1 MYRVHVAII
10 LLFVTLTTLHAQG
23 TQADYDRAAGLG
35 QLYQGKVLNARPK
48 VVWQGDEKHIV
59 YRQQRENDRQ
69 AFLRINLQ
77 TGERTP
83 AFDHQRLAADLATHF
98 KKPFDADK
106 LPFTEVEVSSD
117 GSLIYFTVDGSRREY
132 DRFAGTIRNTEATT
146 IRPPSRQTT
155 RPPSPY
161 RRAGTSPDGL
171 WQFTIK
177 DYNVVLTNIKTKAEE
192 VLTKDGTAAEPYSE
206 RFYWSPNSRKAI
218 FLKVKPAQ
226 EHKVYLIESSPT
238 SQLQPKLHEAQYLK
252 PGDEVAKPTLYLFDV
267 PTKQIVKINNK
278 LFPNPYYLSDYAWQK
293 DSRQFT
299 FQYNQRGHQVYRW
312 LAVDADTGHVTTII
326 DEQSK
331 TFIDYAGKFFL
342 HQIDPEPRTTVSG
355 PSTTSR
361 PSTEALWMS
370 ERDGWNHL
378 YLYDMK
384 KGEVKKQLTQGPWV
398 VRKVV
403 KVDDAKRQL
412 WFTCG
417 GFYAEQDPYY
427 MHLGRVNYDGSGLTI
442 LTSADASHATEL
454 SPNGEYFV
462 DSYSRVDLAPVTEI
476 RSAQDGKLIAEVEKA
491 DFTQLKSLGW
501 RAPERFVAK
510 ARDGV
515 TNIYGVIHRP
525 TNFSPTKKYPVIE
538 YIYAGPQDAFVPKDF
553 RPFYRQQTIADLG
566 FIVVQMD
573 GMGTSQRS
581 KAFHDVCWK
590 NLGDAGFP
598 DRIAWIKAA
607 AERYLYMDLTHV
619 GIYGGSAGGQN
630 ALRGML
636 MYPDFYKVGVADC
649 GCHDNRMDKIWWN
662 ELWMSWPIGPHYAEQ
677 SNVTQAHRL
686 QGKLLLTV
694 GELDRNVDP
703 ASTMQ
708 VVNALIK
715 ANKDFDLL
723 VIPGGGHGV
732 AETPYGAR
740 RRQDYF
746 VRHLLG
752 VEPRGK

>member
-1 MYRVHVAII
+1 MHR
-10 LLFVTLTTLHAQG
+10 LSLTLIFLTSFGSLVSAQG
-23 TQADYDRAAGLG
+23 TRADYERAAGLA
-35 QLYQGKVLNARPK
+35 QRYQGKVLNARPK
-48 VVWQGDEKHIV
+48 IVWQGDGKYVV
-59 YRQQRENDRQ
+59 YRQQRENDKH
-69 AFLRINLQ
+69 AFLRIDLQ
-77 TGERTP
+77 TGQRSPT
-83 AFDHQRLAADLATHF
+83 FDHQSLAADLAIHF
-98 KKPFDADK
+98 KKSFDVDK
-106 LPFTEVEVSSD
+106 LPFTEIEVNND
-117 GSLIYFTVDGSRREY
+117 GSVIYFTLEGRHWEY
-132 DRFAGTIRNTEATT
+132 DRFAGTIKHSEIVVSPMVRRT
-146 IRPPSRQTT
+146 PPRLPGYSL
-155 RPPSPY
+155 
-161 RRAGTSPDGL
+161 DGQ
-171 WQFTIK
+171 WSFTIK
-177 DYNVVLTNIKTKAEE
+177 DYNVVLTNIKTKTEE
-192 VLTKDGTAAEPYSE
+192 VLTKDGTAAEPYV
-206 RFYWSPNSRKAI
+206 RQFYWSPNSRKAI

-226 EHKVYLIESSPT
+226 EHKVYLIESSPS
-238 SQLQPKLHEAQYLK
+238 SQLQPKLHETQYLK

-267 PTKQIVKINNK
+267 PTRHIIKINNK
-278 LFPNPYYLSDYAWQK
+278 LFPNPYSLSDYSWQK
-293 DSRQFT
+293 DSSRFT

-312 LAVDADTGHVTTII
+312 LAVDADTGHVTTLI

-331 TFIDYAGKFFL
+331 TFIDYAGKHYL
-342 HQIDPEPRTTVSG
+342 HQIDPEPRTIVSG
-355 PSTTSR
+355 SSTTSR
-361 PSTEALWMS
+361 PSTEAIWMS

-378 YLYDMK
+378 YLYDTK
-384 KGEVKKQLTQGPWV
+384 RGEVKKQLTQGQWV
-398 VRKVV
+398 VRRVV
-403 KVDDAKRQL
+403 KADDVKRQL

-417 GFYAEQDPYY
+417 GFYVEQDPYY
-427 MHLGRVNYDGSGLTI
+427 LHLGRVNYDGSGLTI
-442 LTSADASHATEL
+442 LTTADASHATEL

-476 RSAQDGKLIAEVEKA
+476 RSVQDGKLVAEVEKA
-491 DFTQLKSLGW
+491 DLITLKSLGW

-538 YIYAGPQDAFVPKDF
+538 FIYAGPQDAFVPKDF

-607 AERYLYMDLTHV
+607 AERYPYMDLTRV

-715 ANKDFDLL
+715 ANKDFDML

-740 RRQDYF
+740 RRQDFF
-746 VRHLLG
+746 VRHLLD

>member
-1 MYRVHVAII
+1 MIRLGII
-10 LLFVTLTTLHAQG
+10 LLFLHHSLSTLHAQG
-23 TQADYDRAAGLG
+23 TQADYDRAAGLA

-48 VVWQGDEKHIV
+48 IVWQGDGKSVV

-69 AFLRINLQ
+69 AFLRIDLQ
-77 TGERTP
+77 SGARSE
-83 AFDHQRLAADLATHF
+83 AFDHQRLAADLAVHF
-98 KKPFDADK
+98 KKPFDADN
-106 LPFTEVEVSSD
+106 LLFTEVDVNND
-117 GSLIYFTVDGSRREY
+117 GLLIYFTLDRTRWEY
-132 DRFAGTIRNTEATT
+132 DRFAGTIKRSE
-146 IRPPSRQTT
+146 IILGPSGRRTAP
-155 RPPSPY
+155 RLPSS
-161 RRAGTSPDGL
+161 SPDGQ
-171 WQFTIK
+171 WRFTIK
-177 DYNVVLTNIKTKAEE
+177 DHNVILTSIKTKAEE
-192 VLTKDGTAAEPYSE
+192 VLTKDGTAAEPYVE

-226 EHKVYLIESSPT
+226 EHKVYLVESSPT
-238 SQLQPKLHEAQYLK
+238 SQLQPKLHEMQYLK
-252 PGDEVAKPTLYLFDV
+252 PGDDVAKPTMFLFDV
-267 PTKQIVKINNK
+267 PTRQIIKINNK
-278 LFPNPYYLSDYAWQK
+278 LFPNPYQLTNYAWQK
-293 DSRQFT
+293 DSSRFT
-299 FQYNQRGHQVYRW
+299 FNYNQRGHQVYRW

-331 TFIDYAGKFFL
+331 TFIEYNGKFFL
-342 HQIDPEPRTTVSG
+342 HSVDPEPRTTVSG
-355 PSTTSR
+355 SSASSP
-361 PSTEALWMS
+361 PSTEAIWMS

-378 YLYDMK
+378 YLYDTK
-384 KGEVKKQLTQGPWV
+384 RGEVKKQLTQGQWV
-398 VRKVV
+398 VRRVV
-403 KVDDAKRQL
+403 KADDAKRQL

-417 GFYAEQDPYY
+417 GFYAEQDPYFV
-427 MHLGRVNYDGSGLTI
+427 HLGRVNYDGTGLTI
-442 LTSADASHATEL
+442 LTSADASHTTEL
-454 SPNGEYFV
+454 SPNGEFFV

-476 RSAQDGKLIAEVEKA
+476 RSAQDGKLVAEVEKA
-491 DFTQLKSLGW
+491 DHTQLKSLGW

-553 RPFYRQQTIADLG
+553 RPFYRTQTIADLG

-598 DRIAWIKAA
+598 DRIAWIKTAA
-607 AERYLYMDLTHV
+607 GHYPYMDLTRV

-662 ELWMSWPIGPHYAEQ
+662 ELWMSWPIGPHYADQ

-686 QGKLLLTV
+686 KGKLLLTV

-715 ANKDFDLL
+715 ANKDFDML

-740 RRQDYF
+740 RRQDFF

>member
-1 MYRVHVAII
+1 MHRLLLPLCFAFVA
-10 LLFVTLTTLHAQG
+10 TTLCAQG
-23 TQADYDRAAGLG
+23 TQADYDRAAGLAER
-35 QLYQGKVLNARPK
+35 YQGKVLNARPK
-48 VVWQGDEKHIV
+48 IVWQGDGKSVV

-69 AFLRINLQ
+69 AFLRIDLQ
-77 TGERTP
+77 TGTRSE
-83 AFDHQRLAADLATHF
+83 AFDHQRLAADLAVHF
-98 KKPFDADK
+98 KKPFDANK
-106 LPFTEVEVSSD
+106 LPFNEIEVSND
-117 GSLIYFTVDGSRREY
+117 GSLIYFRVEGSRCEY
-132 DRFAGTIRNTEATT
+132 DRFAGTFKESVST
-146 IRPPSRQTT
+146 INPLT
-155 RPPSPY
+155 
-161 RRAGTSPDGL
+161 RRAFPRLANYSLDGQ
-171 WQFTIK
+171 WYFRIK
-177 DYNVVLTNIKTKAEE
+177 DNNVALLNTKTRTEE
-192 VLTKDGTAAEPYSE
+192 VLTKDGTVAEPYVE

-226 EHKVYLIESSPT
+226 EHKVYLIESSPR
-238 SQLQPKLHEAQYLK
+238 SQLQPRLLDAQYLK
-252 PGDEVAKPTLYLFDV
+252 PGDDVAKPTLFLFDV
-267 PTKQIVKINNK
+267 PTKQIIKINNK
-278 LFPNPYYLSDYAWQK
+278 LFPNPYALSAYVWQK
-293 DSRQFT
+293 DSSRFT

-312 LAVDADTGHVTTII
+312 LAVDADSGHVTTII

-331 TFIDYAGKFFL
+331 TFIDYAGKHFL
-342 HQIDPEPRTTVSG
+342 HQVDGKPE
-355 PSTTSR
+355 
-361 PSTEALWMS
+361 AIWMS

-378 YLYDMK
+378 YLYDTK
-384 KGEVKKQLTQGPWV
+384 KGEVKRQLTQGPWV
-398 VRKVV
+398 VRRVV
-403 KVDDAKRQL
+403 KADDARRQL

-417 GFYAEQDPYY
+417 GFYAEQDPYQL
-427 MHLGRVNYDGSGLTI
+427 HLGRVNYDGSGLTI

-491 DFTQLKSLGW
+491 DLTQLKSLGW

-510 ARDGV
+510 ARDGA

-538 YIYAGPQDAFVPKDF
+538 YIYAGPQDAYVPKEF
-553 RPFYRQQTIADLG
+553 RPLHRPQTIADLG

-598 DRIAWIKAA
+598 DRIAWIKTA
-607 AERYLYMDLTHV
+607 AERYPHMDLARV

-662 ELWMSWPIGPHYAEQ
+662 ELWMGWPIGPHYADQ

-715 ANKDFDLL
+715 ANKDFEML

-740 RRQDYF
+740 RRQDFF
-746 VRHLLG
+746 VRHLLN